1 MGKHKTPAER
11 EIAIRV
17 GSRIRQLREIQ
28 HVSQIRLAT
37 EIGIRAGPLGWIE
50 KGKHLPSGRVLY
62 RIAKQLNVRIDDLF
76 QEKNVWD
83 TGASSSA
90 SVAPVLLPPL
100 DNAAADN
107 SESVKS
113 AHIICQGVADVLI
126 QLEELCG
133 AAATAEIP
141 LYVPFRPTEAGAE
154 HLAACVRQ
162 NLGIGNAIIRDY
174 PELLENA
181 GLRVVFMDM
190 PEGCTTF
197 CGYDRLNRNACVFV
211 NSLLKKQPETQVY
224 RIIFELGRIFWYT
237 RKLCGAD
244 AEEAQTA
251 LTEGALD
258 EAAFARRFAAHF
270 LMPAC
275 ALQKTVWQMGLTPTT
290 WTWDVL
296 LRLKKRYGVSAEGF
310 AQRLQAL
317 SLSWSDKQKR
327 SPKHYLFKEEIEA
340 FGAEKGDAAEP
351 GGNRSQLPMNSRLC
365 ELLLQAEVRAGKVQ
379 KPVNTVKRLLRQSG
393 VRLDV

>member
-1 MGKHKTPAER
+1 MGKQKTQAER
-11 EIAIRV
+11 DIAVRV

-62 RIAKQLNVRIDDLF
+62 RLAKQLNVRIDDLF
-76 QEKNVWD
+76 QEKNVWE
-83 TGASSSA
+83 TGIPSA
-90 SVAPVLLPPL
+90 SDTMPILLPPL
-100 DNAAADN
+100 DNAVADN
-107 SESVKS
+107 AEPVKS
-113 AHIICQGVADVLI
+113 AHIICQGVAETLI

-133 AAATAEIP
+133 AAKMAEIP

-162 NLGIGNAIIRDY
+162 GLGVGSAVIYDY
-174 PELLENA
+174 LELLENA
-181 GLRVVFMDM
+181 GMRVVFMDM
-190 PEGCTTF
+190 PEGCSTF
-197 CGYDRLNRNACVFV
+197 CGYDRLNRNAFFFV
-211 NSLLKKQPETQVY
+211 NSLLKKQPETQVF
-224 RIIFELGRIFWYT
+224 RIMFELGRIFWYT
-237 RKLCGAD
+237 RKLFGAD

-258 EAAFARRFAAHF
+258 EATFARRFAAYF

-290 WTWDVL
+290 WTWEVM
-296 LRLKKRYGVSAEGF
+296 LRLKKRYGVSAQGF

-317 SLSWSDKQKR
+317 NLSWCDKQKR
-327 SPKHYLFKEEIEA
+327 SPKHYLFKDEIDA
-340 FGAEKGDAAEP
+340 FLAEKGAAVEP
-351 GGNRSQLPMNSRLC
+351 GGCRPLLTMNARLC
-365 ELLLQAEVRAGKVQ
+365 DLLLQAEVRAGKVQ
-379 KPVNTVKRLLRQSG
+379 KPINTVKRLLRQSG
-393 VRLDV
+393 VRIDI